1 LDRDFAE
8 PEEEQSQA
16 FWNVHHAIKAHAMKH
31 GLPTQ
36 IVWERTL
43 RGKNVSQ
50 DPATMAWNLFTA
62 IYQKANNVPWQLETL
77 PEATCF
83 VGISFFRSDPSKP
96 ALKTSLAQAF
106 SGRGK
111 GLVLQGPRTIT
122 DRKGNPVP
130 HLSEKEAEVLLTN
143 VLKLFSDYHDTKP
156 RRVVVHKTSKYWPQE
171 LGGFRKALNGIPRHG
186 LVAIETIGHR
196 VFRTGQKPPV
206 RGTVIRLAEK
216 HHLLYTTGY
225 VPALSAYPGMR
236 VAHANRDH

>member
-43 RGKNVSQ
+43 RGKNVTQ

-62 IYQKANNVPWQLETL
+62 IYHKANNVPWQLETL

-83 VGISFFRSDPSKP
+83 VGISFFRSDPFKP
-96 ALKTSLAQAF
+96 VLKTSLAQAF

-156 RRVVVHKTSKYWPQE
+156 RRVVVHKTSKYWPEE
-171 LGGFRKALNGIPRHG
+171 LGGFRKASSTPPATFPPYQPIPECACPCQSRSLNTMGIP
-186 LVAIETIGHR
+186 
-196 VFRTGQKPPV
+196 P
-206 RGTVIRLAEK
+206 
-216 HHLLYTTGY
+216 
-225 VPALSAYPGMR
+225 
-236 VAHANRDH
+236 

>member
-43 RGKNVSQ
+43 RGKNVTQ

-62 IYQKANNVPWQLETL
+62 IYHKANNVPLQLETL

-143 VLKLFSDYHDTKP
+143 VLRLFSDYHDKKP
-156 RRVVVHKTSKYWPQE
+156 RRVVVHKTSKYWP
-171 LGGFRKALNGIPRHG
+171 
-186 LVAIETIGHR
+186 ETWW
-196 VFRTGQKPPV
+196 FPKSP
-206 RGTVIRLAEK
+206 
-216 HHLLYTTGY
+216 
-225 VPALSAYPGMR
+225 
-236 VAHANRDH
+236 

>member
-43 RGKNVSQ
+43 RGKNVKQ

-96 ALKTSLAQAF
+96 MLKTSLAQAF

-143 VLKLFSDYHDTKP
+143 VLKLIFRLP
-156 RRVVVHKTSKYWPQE
+156 RY
-171 LGGFRKALNGIPRHG
+171 KA
-186 LVAIETIGHR
+186 ETGSRSQNVQILAR
-196 VFRTGQKPPV
+196 RTWWFPKS
-206 RGTVIRLAEK
+206 
-216 HHLLYTTGY
+216 LLYTTGY
-225 VPALSAYPGMR
+225 IPALSAYPRMR
-236 VAHANRDH
+236 VPMPIEIIEHHGHSPIDVVCQENTCPDQNQLEQLQLLVP

>member
-1 LDRDFAE
+1 MRCLLKESAAQKPQQFVGPRLCGTGGRAVTSILERSPCYQSSRDEAR
-8 PEEEQSQA
+8 ST
-16 FWNVHHAIKAHAMKH
+16 HANR
-31 GLPTQ
+31 L
-36 IVWERTL
+36 
-43 RGKNVSQ
+43 GKNSAGQKRQTRSGHHGVES
-50 DPATMAWNLFTA
+50 LFTA

-156 RRVVVHKTSKYWPQE
+156 RRVVVHKTSKYWPEE
-171 LGGFRKALNGIPRHG
+171 LGGFRKASSTPPATFPPYQPIPECACPCQSRSLNTMG
-186 LVAIETIGHR
+186 T
-196 VFRTGQKPPV
+196 PPLTWFA
-206 RGTVIRLAEK
+206 RKSL
-216 HHLLYTTGY
+216 
-225 VPALSAYPGMR
+225 P
-236 VAHANRDH
+236 

>member
-43 RGKNVSQ
+43 RGKNVKQ

-156 RRVVVHKTSKYWPQE
+156 RRVVVHKTSKYWPEE
-171 LGGFRKALNGIPRHG
+171 LGGFRKASSTPPATFPPYQPIPECACPCQSRSLNTMG
-186 LVAIETIGHR
+186 T
-196 VFRTGQKPPV
+196 PPLTWFA
-206 RGTVIRLAEK
+206 RKYL
-216 HHLLYTTGY
+216 
-225 VPALSAYPGMR
+225 P
-236 VAHANRDH
+236 

>member
-8 PEEEQSQA
+8 PEEELSQA
-16 FWNVHHAIKAHAMKH
+16 FWNIHHAIKAHAMKH

-43 RGKNVSQ
+43 RSKNVKQ
-50 DPATMAWNLFTA
+50 DPATMAWHFFTA

-143 VLKLFSDYHDTKP
+143 VLKLFFRLP
-156 RRVVVHKTSKYWPQE
+156 RY
-171 LGGFRKALNGIPRHG
+171 KA
-186 LVAIETIGHR
+186 ETGSRSQNVQILAR
-196 VFRTGQKPPV
+196 RTWWFPKG
-206 RGTVIRLAEK
+206 
-216 HHLLYTTGY
+216 LLYTTGY
-225 VPALSAYPGMR
+225 APALSAYPGMCVPCQSR
-236 VAHANRDH
+236 SLNTMGTPPLTWFARKYLP

>member
-43 RGKNVSQ
+43 RGKNVKQ

-156 RRVVVHKTSKYWPQE
+156 RRVVVHKTSKYWPEE
-171 LGGFRKALNGIPRHG
+171 LGGFRKASSTPPATFPPYQPIPECACPCQSRSLNTMG
-186 LVAIETIGHR
+186 T
-196 VFRTGQKPPV
+196 PPLTWFA
-206 RGTVIRLAEK
+206 RKSL
-216 HHLLYTTGY
+216 
-225 VPALSAYPGMR
+225 P
-236 VAHANRDH
+236 